1 MRYALVFRDAEQAER
16 MWEAMDDDGRD
27 LRFEEADRWF
37 AAHASR
43 ITMFRQL
50 KSIET
55 ATTVR
60 WGGREGLRVIDG
72 PFCEDREAVSGYI
85 EVEAADLDE
94 VLTMLRTWPG
104 ATTVEVRP
112 VR

>member
-16 MWEAMDDDGRD
+16 RWEAMDDDERD
-27 LRFEEADRWF
+27 LQFEKVDRWF
-37 AAHASR
+37 AAHASK
-43 ITMFRQL
+43 ITAFRRL
-50 KSIET
+50 KPVET

-60 WGGREGLRVIDG
+60 WGTEEGLRVIDG
-72 PFCEDREAVSGYI
+72 PFCEDREAVSGYV
-85 EVEAADLDE
+85 EVDAAGLDE
-94 VLTMLRTWPG
+94 VLTMLCTWPG

>member
-16 MWEAMDDDGRD
+16 RWEAMDDDEQD
-27 LRFEEADRWF
+27 LQFEKVDRWF
-37 AAHASR
+37 AAHASK
-43 ITMFRQL
+43 ITAFRRL
-50 KSIET
+50 KSVET

-60 WGGREGLRVIDG
+60 WGTEEGLRVIDS
-72 PFCEDREAVSGYI
+72 PFCEDREAVSGYV
-85 EVEAADLDE
+85 EVDAAGLGE
-94 VLTMLRTWPG
+94 VLAMLCTWPG